1 MDISAQS
8 ALFILCCSGQKNAY
22 FSIITQKDSLVQD
35 LNAGRLNNYSWRYLL
50 FIFASA
56 ELKKRN
62 DGRQISCHGSLIV
75 ENYSSCNSS
84 LAKSFTAAPEGSEQF
99 VPMQTALPRLLTL
112 SQ

>member
-1 MDISAQS
+1 MPYLFSAALVKKKLISA
-8 ALFILCCSGQKNAY
+8 
-22 FSIITQKDSLVQD
+22 SLHKKTTVYD
-35 LNAGRLNNYSWRYLL
+35 LNAGRVNNYSWRYLL

-62 DGRQISCHGSLIV
+62 HGRQISCHGSLIV
-75 ENYSSCNSS
+75 ENYSSRNSS